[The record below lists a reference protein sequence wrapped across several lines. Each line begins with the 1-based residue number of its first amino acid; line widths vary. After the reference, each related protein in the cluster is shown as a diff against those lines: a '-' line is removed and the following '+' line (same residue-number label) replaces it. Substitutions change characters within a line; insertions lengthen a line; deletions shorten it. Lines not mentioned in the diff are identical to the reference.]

1 MSGYQSAG
9 MSTSIDRMPRLSTR
23 RFDVSFDADQV
34 WFKLED
40 GRTLAVPLV
49 WFPRLD
55 KAKPEQRSHWTLIP
69 GGNAVDWPDIDE
81 DLSVAG
87 LPGLSD

>member
-1 MSGYQSAG
+1 
-9 MSTSIDRMPRLSTR
+9 MSTSIGRMPKLSTR
-23 RFDVSFDADQV
+23 VLDVSFDADQV

-40 GRTLAVPLV
+40 GRLLAVPLV

-55 KAKPEQRSHWTLIP
+55 KANAEQRSRWELIP
-69 GGNAVDWPDIDE
+69 GGDAVHWLDIDE

-87 LPGLSD
+87 LLGLPD

>member
-1 MSGYQSAG
+1 
-9 MSTSIDRMPRLSTR
+9 MSTSIGRMPKLSTR
-23 RFDVSFDADQV
+23 VLDVSFDADHV

-40 GRTLAVPLV
+40 GRTLGVPLV

-55 KAKPEQRSHWTLIP
+55 KAKQAERSHWELIP
-69 GGNAVDWPDIDE
+69 GGDAVHWPDIDE

-87 LPGLSD
+87 LLGLTD